1 MSPVAAAT
9 RYLSQAISPQAS
21 FHRLVRLLS
30 RRCTCSERPPIGLL
44 EVTNGLG
51 DLRRQSSDVVVE
63 TVRRN
68 RPEHRVS
75 PWYVSTTSGIRM
87 AFLGGLRRRIEDS
100 HRQIIPHQGPAWC
113 KRTKPAAKQ
122 RVNLPLSRRFHRD
135 KVGDV
140 LMCLPRYGC
149 AGQASI
155 APALVMVMIMI
166 FVNCW

>member
-1 MSPVAAAT
+1 MNMSHEFGAAVSIGGLDDLVKVW
-9 RYLSQAISPQAS
+9 RL
-21 FHRLVRLLS
+21 HRNQLKRK
-30 RRCTCSERPPIGLL
+30 
-44 EVTNGLG
+44 
-51 DLRRQSSDVVVE
+51 
-63 TVRRN
+63 
-68 RPEHRVS
+68 
-75 PWYVSTTSGIRM
+75 IRM